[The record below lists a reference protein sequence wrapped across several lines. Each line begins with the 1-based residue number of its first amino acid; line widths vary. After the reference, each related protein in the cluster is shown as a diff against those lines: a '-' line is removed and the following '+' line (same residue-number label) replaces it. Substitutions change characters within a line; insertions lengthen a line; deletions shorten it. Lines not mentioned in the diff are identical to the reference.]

1 MKRSILLTALMLIII
16 LGCSETDDP
25 IIPPPPANSS
35 GVYVVNEGAFTQ
47 NNASLSYKNLED
59 GTVTNNAYSSA
70 NNGNPLGDNANSMTI
85 FGSKGYIAVDN
96 SNKVEII
103 NLDDFVSFGFIDL
116 GMNGSPREI
125 YVKDDS
131 TAYVTSLNLDQVAKL
146 DLQAKT
152 VTTRIDVGTKPEG
165 MREANGKLFVANSG
179 FGFDNTVSVIDMA
192 SDMVVATL
200 QVGLNP
206 RIVLNGID
214 NFIYVVCSGSFS
226 DSTIFS
232 GIFKID
238 PVANVVV
245 DSIQV
250 KKTPG
255 EACFID
261 ATTMLVVNSD
271 GAVKVDLTT
280 KSVSATPLILGTTVN
295 SIFGVIISISYDM
308 FRSVIYCG
316 NPKDFMQ
323 SGGVVTFDLNG
334 NETGRFNVGINPGT
348 IVIR

>member
-1 MKRSILLTALMLIII
+1 MKILILLISLLLFSINGCDKEDPPI
-16 LGCSETDDP
+16 L
-25 IIPPPPANSS
+25 IPPSVSSS
-35 GVYVVNEGAFTQ
+35 GVYVVNEGLFGQ

-103 NLDDFVSFGFIDL
+103 NLNDFKSFGFIDL

-146 DLQAKT
+146 DLQTKT
-152 VTTRIDVGTKPEG
+152 VTTRINVGRKPEG
-165 MREANGKLFVANSG
+165 IKGANGKLFVANSG

-206 RIVLNGID
+206 RFVLNGFD
-214 NFIYVVCSGSFS
+214 NFIYVVCTGSFS
-226 DSTIFS
+226 DTTIFS
-232 GIFKID
+232 GIYKID
-238 PVANVVV
+238 PAANVVV
-245 DSIQV
+245 DSVQV
-250 KKTPG
+250 KKNPG
-255 EACFID
+255 EACFTEINK
-261 ATTMLVVNSD
+261 MLVINNDGVVN
-271 GAVKVDLTT
+271 VDLAT
-280 KSVSATPLILGTTVN
+280 KSVSPLISGTAVN
-295 SIFGVIISISYDM
+295 SFFGVIHSISYDLL
-308 FRSVIYCG
+308 RATIYCG
-316 NPKDFMQ
+316 NPKDFTQ
-323 SGGVVTFDLNG
+323 NGEVVTFDVNG
-334 NETGRFNVGINPGT
+334 NETGRFNVGLNPGT
-348 IVIR
+348 IVIK